1 MLERTG
7 EDGHFGNETAESG
20 QSQIGK
26 TGDYIADSQKRHNLH
41 QTGEFA
47 DVTRMGTSVYHTDKG
62 EEQGCHQSVREHLQN
77 STRASCLV
85 HHQDGEQH
93 QAAMADGRVGIDI
106 LQVGLYTSGE
116 CAVYHGDSGKN
127 QEYPSQFLCSFGHQ
141 VHGYAETSVTSQ
153 FHQYTGM
160 EHGYGSRCGGVTVGA
175 PCVEREQSAQHT
187 ETEEGEREPD
197 TLLFDGNIVHLCYFQ

>member
-1 MLERTG
+1 MTVHTRWNVSGCWNEPVKMVISAMKPLSP
-7 EDGHFGNETAESG
+7 GNPK
-20 QSQIGK
+20 IGK

-93 QAAMADGRVGIDI
+93 QPQW
-106 LQVGLYTSGE
+106 L
-116 CAVYHGDSGKN
+116 
-127 QEYPSQFLCSFGHQ
+127 
-141 VHGYAETSVTSQ
+141 
-153 FHQYTGM
+153 
-160 EHGYGSRCGGVTVGA
+160 
-175 PCVEREQSAQHT
+175 
-187 ETEEGEREPD
+187 TEE
-197 TLLFDGNIVHLCYFQ
+197 